1 MNMKLNDSSGA
12 LAKSL
17 LSSDTVKILNIRL
30 SCTRNVYKLSRDS
43 SKSAHKIRGDVLS
56 EMARTWEDLIPSR
69 VLNL

>member
-30 SCTRNVYKLSRDS
+30 SCTRNVFKLSRDS
-43 SKSAHKIRGDVLS
+43 AKYAHKIRGDVLS